1 MADGSRILVVDDEQE
16 IRELLKSYLERE
28 GYVVDTVKDGKTA
41 LFRVSN
47 QDYNLVIL
55 DIMLPDTDGVEVCRT
70 IREITNIPIIML
82 TARDSEVDK
91 VLGLRIGADDYITK
105 PFLPGELIARVKAQ
119 LRRFFVLGSEGD
131 ARSRKMVKFG
141 DLKIDFDGYRVYK
154 RNKEVQLT
162 STEFKIL
169 LLLARE
175 PGKVFTKKQIFNK
188 VWGDD
193 YLEADNNVMV
203 HIRRLRTKIEDDPKN
218 PEFIETVWGIGYRF
232 AGDEND

>member
-1 MADGSRILVVDDEQE
+1 
-16 IRELLKSYLERE
+16 
-28 GYVVDTVKDGKTA
+28 
-41 LFRVSN
+41 
-47 QDYNLVIL
+47 
-55 DIMLPDTDGVEVCRT
+55 
-70 IREITNIPIIML
+70 
-82 TARDSEVDK
+82 
-91 VLGLRIGADDYITK
+91 
-105 PFLPGELIARVKAQ
+105 
-119 LRRFFVLGSEGD
+119 
-131 ARSRKMVKFG
+131 MVKFG

-218 PEFIETVWGIGYRF
+218 PEFIETVWGDWLQVCR
-232 AGDEND
+232 

>member
-119 LRRFFVLGSEGD
+119 LRRFFC
-131 ARSRKMVKFG
+131 SR
-141 DLKIDFDGYRVYK
+141 
-154 RNKEVQLT
+154 
-162 STEFKIL
+162 
-169 LLLARE
+169 
-175 PGKVFTKKQIFNK
+175 
-188 VWGDD
+188 
-193 YLEADNNVMV
+193 
-203 HIRRLRTKIEDDPKN
+203 
-218 PEFIETVWGIGYRF
+218 
-232 AGDEND
+232 